1 MLHCGPPK
9 FVYLGLCQ
17 TMNRFWKSTH
27 RCIGFPDSQ
36 YILVLESPWPT
47 AFSQRRFARG
57 NFHPDSLF
65 TFSDEMVRWNI
76 QAMGEVGGSIPLVL
90 TVFSILYEKALA
102 LFEAL

>member
-1 MLHCGPPK
+1 
-9 FVYLGLCQ
+9 
-17 TMNRFWKSTH
+17 MNRFWKSTH
-27 RCIGFPDSQ
+27 RRIGFPDSQ
-36 YILVLESPWPT
+36 YILVLESPM
-47 AFSQRRFARG
+47 AYRVLSEALCAG